1 MNVRAD
7 TAERQE
13 GIVVIGEATGVA
25 SPDAVELL
33 VAVRS
38 AAQAITQALREHSAR
53 MLSLTQMVSSRGVS
67 PSDIRTAG
75 VNVTPIFAAGSQPGA
90 AAASGVI
97 GYGDVPPTGFQVD
110 SSVRVTV
117 HDMNR
122 LAELLDAIQLG
133 PSLAIL
139 GIWYR
144 VGDESTARRVTL
156 DRAIKDARLK
166 AQAIAAGIGK
176 QLGDPIWIVED
187 GHANGN
193 GNGIANGAAAITSP
207 FQPGELVTHV
217 AVRVGYSLQ

>member
-1 MNVRAD
+1 MSVRID
-7 TAERQE
+7 TADRQE

-38 AAQAITQALREHSAR
+38 AAQAITQALREHTAR
-53 MLSLTQMVSSRGVS
+53 MLSLTQMVSSRGVNAC
-67 PSDIRTAG
+67 DIRTAG
-75 VNVTPIFAAGSQPGA
+75 VNVTPIFASGAQPANA
-90 AAASGVI
+90 AGVI
-97 GYGDVPPTGFQVD
+97 GYGDIPPTGFQVD

-117 HDMNR
+117 HDTNR

-176 QLGDPIWIVED
+176 QLGDPICIVED
-187 GHANGN
+187 LHSNGN
-193 GNGIANGAAAITSP
+193 GNGMVNGIPGATSP
-207 FQPGELVTHV
+207 FQPGELVTRA
-217 AVRVGYSLQ
+217 AVRVSYSLQ

>member
-1 MNVRAD
+1 MSVRVD
-7 TAERQE
+7 TTERQE

-25 SPDAVELL
+25 SPDAVELM
-33 VAVRS
+33 VAVRA

-53 MLSLTQMVSSRGVS
+53 VLSLTQMVNARGVNAC
-67 PSDIRTAG
+67 DIRTAG
-75 VNVTPIFAAGSQPGA
+75 VNVMPIFASGPPAGTPSTAGA
-90 AAASGVI
+90 V
-97 GYGDVPPTGFQVD
+97 GYGDTPPTGYQVD
-110 SSVRVTV
+110 SSMRITV
-117 HDMNR
+117 HDVNR
-122 LAELLDAIQLG
+122 VAELLDAIQLG

-176 QLGDPIWIVED
+176 QLGEPISIVEN

-193 GNGIANGAAAITSP
+193 GTAVAVPGVPSP

-217 AVRVGYSLQ
+217 AVRVSYSLQ